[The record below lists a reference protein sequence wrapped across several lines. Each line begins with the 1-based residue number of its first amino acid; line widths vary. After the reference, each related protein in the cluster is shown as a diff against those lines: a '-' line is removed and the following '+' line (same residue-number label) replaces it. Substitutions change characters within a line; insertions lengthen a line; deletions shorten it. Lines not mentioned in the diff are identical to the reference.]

1 MKPLKDD
8 FEWSRYDGVP
18 DLGNALV
25 LLWNGFEPR
34 STALAR
40 FGNVSEANRVVVL
53 KFADS
58 QFDLSENDKCLDSEI
73 DQKNAVRLD
82 VDRGSQFR
90 TYQMIRSKIAE
101 SDPKLKIVF
110 DITCFPRDVLLIILY
125 VLRSLSRIDQ
135 VVCVYNVAQ
144 DYSTQQSDIS
154 KKWLSKG
161 VSSVSPVIGYRG
173 VLRPDRPLQLVG
185 MVGFDDQRVVQIADI
200 LSPKSLVFAHGDTQ
214 FKERKWLVSQSKD
227 AVNVLMNR
235 FDESREEK
243 FICEDGQSVSAMLD
257 RVKAAQPDDNLVVVP
272 MNNKIST
279 LFAATYC
286 LKNRDVQVC
295 YGGALIYN
303 HTHYSQESERF
314 FHWIATSQTA

>member
-1 MKPLKDD
+1 MKHLRDEFDWLRKD
-8 FEWSRYDGVP
+8 GLP
-18 DLGNALV
+18 DLTDAVV

-40 FGNVSEANRVVVL
+40 GGNISSANSVVIL

-73 DQKNAVRLD
+73 DPENAVRLD

-90 TYQMIRSKIAE
+90 TYQKIRAQIAE
-101 SDPKLKIVF
+101 SDPTLRIVF
-110 DITCFPRDVLLIILY
+110 DITCFPRDVLLIVLY
-125 VLRSLSRIDQ
+125 VLWSLSRIDQ
-135 VVCVYNVAQ
+135 VTCVYNVAE
-144 DYSTQQSDIS
+144 DYSTQQSDVS
-154 KKWLSKG
+154 EKWLSKG

-185 MVGFDDQRVVQIADI
+185 LVGFDDQRVMQIADI
-200 LSPKSLVFAHGDTQ
+200 LSPSSLVFAHGDTNLRAR
-214 FKERKWLVSQSKD
+214 EWLVSQGRD
-227 AVNVLMNR
+227 AVDLLMNR

-257 RVKAAQPDDNLVVVP
+257 RAKAAQPDYNLVVVP

-286 LKNRDVQVC
+286 LKNRDVQIC

-303 HTHYSQESERF
+303 HSHYSQESDKF
-314 FHWIATSQTA
+314 FHWVSASQTV